1 VQDERTQG
9 FLYISTISII
19 GDMRTKGL
27 AAVPALIDQLPKAIH
42 KRTTLKDGRGVI
54 ASIGGAL
61 EKITGRHFGDNQSQW
76 SNWLA
81 AHPVA
86 APPAGKNGCGR

>member
-1 VQDERTQG
+1 MQDERTQG